1 MIKSDI
7 IGHKF
12 PGGSFIINEDI
23 NRSVNE
29 STGKLDLLDKNN
41 DSHQIFSMIALSN
54 IGYTLDDFFNYLKY
68 DVNKGPMLGECNIRF
83 FNPLELNKNYE
94 VKGEIESLEF
104 KRSKKIGDIDIM
116 KFSIEILHNNKIITK
131 ILYTW
136 ILPR

>member
-1 MIKSDI
+1 LIKSDI

-12 PGGSFIINEDI
+12 PGGSFLIDKDI
-23 NRSVNE
+23 NNLVNK
-29 STGKLDLLDKNN
+29 STGKIDSLDKSN

-54 IGYTLDDFFNYLKY
+54 IGYTLQEFFDFLNY
-68 DVNKGPMLGECNIRF
+68 DVNKGPMLGECDIKF
-83 FNPLELNKNYE
+83 YYPLKLNKNYD
-94 VKGEIESLEF
+94 VQGIIESLEF

-116 KFSIEILHNNKIITK
+116 KFRIDILHNYKIITE

>member
-83 FNPLELNKNYE
+83 FNPLELNKNYK

>member
-12 PGGSFIINEDI
+12 PGGSFLINEDL
-23 NRSVNE
+23 NKLVNK
-29 STGKLDLLDKNN
+29 STGKLDSLNKNN

-54 IGYTLDDFFNYLKY
+54 IGYTLEEFFNYLNY
-68 DVNKGPMLGECNIRF
+68 DVNKGPMLGECNIKF
-83 FNPLELNKNYE
+83 YNPLELNNNYD
-94 VKGEIESLEF
+94 VQGKIESLEF
-104 KRSKKIGDIDIM
+104 KRSEKIGNIDIM
-116 KFSIEILHNNKIITK
+116 KFSIDILHNNKIITK

>member
-12 PGGSFIINEDI
+12 PGGSFLINEDL
-23 NRSVNE
+23 NKLVNK
-29 STGKLDLLDKNN
+29 STGKIDSLDKSN
-41 DSHQIFSMIALSN
+41 DSHQMFSMIALSN

>member
-29 STGKLDLLDKNN
+29 STGKLDLLNKNN

-83 FNPLELNKNYE
+83 FKPLELNKNYE

>member
-29 STGKLDLLDKNN
+29 STGKLDLLNKNN